1 MFRHKRTSLDRLVT
15 IVKNS
20 SVADNDIVYRVI
32 YEMNFNT
39 IEEYPPKNWE
49 KKTLF
54 NTLFK
59 KLNRYIKILPIPI
72 IGMDRQYN
80 RQVLTRPVLQGAKYG
95 SIAGLIATWSISTA
109 IAASEL
115 ELGLPISTFYAII
128 GISLGSIDLITA
140 AYLGF
145 GLHLATGTILGAVI
159 GGLAVR
165 VEMRKN
171 ITNIFNPYRSI
182 LMGIGTGIIVWLIL
196 FLPITALIIQPSID
210 RIIEIV
216 PLSQEN
222 TMLSVFDG
230 NNLSQS
236 FRGIA
241 ISAVAFHIIWGAIF
255 GFIISSLL
263 RIRFRSSLLSASSS
277 TMQNR
282 QFIGSP
288 LKTIYFGLVA
298 GLVSSL
304 AISGLIL
311 LVEKINSLPVGTFYY
326 VLVSALTNSYS
337 GNTETVIALGLA
349 LHLLAG
355 SFLGL
360 IMSIPYVLLR
370 NIRED
375 GINRKKMSFIEKYSS
390 IYGIAF
396 GFGLWLMIF
405 LPVTF
410 MIVIPLLNSF
420 EFQDIMIGQRV
431 PTGEVAST
439 TFYGL
444 LSMMDR
450 IIYGALAFNVLYGLL
465 TAIMLQ
471 SFSQK
476 YPVTDNKHERQDK
489 EADLI

>member
-1 MFRHKRTSLDRLVT
+1 MKRYNNSQVFRR
-15 IVKNS
+15 
-20 SVADNDIVYRVI
+20 
-32 YEMNFNT
+32 
-39 IEEYPPKNWE
+39 
-49 KKTLF
+49 
-54 NTLFK
+54 
-59 KLNRYIKILPIPI
+59 PI
-72 IGMDRQYN
+72 IE
-80 RQVLTRPVLQGAKYG
+80 GAKYG
-95 SIAGLIATWSISTA
+95 AIAGLIATWSISTA

-115 ELGLPISTFYAII
+115 ELGLPISTFYSII
-128 GISLGSIDLITA
+128 GISLGSNDFIA
-140 AYLGF
+140 SAYLGF

-171 ITNIFNPYRSI
+171 ITNIFNPYRSV
-182 LMGIGTGIIVWLIL
+182 LMGIGTGIIVWLVL

-210 RIIEIV
+210 RIIEILPV
-216 PLSQEN
+216 SQEN
-222 TMLSVFDG
+222 TTLSLFDG

-263 RIRFRSSLLSASSS
+263 RNRFQSSLLSASSS
-277 TMQNR
+277 SSMMQYR

-360 IMSIPYVLLR
+360 IMSIPFVLLR
-370 NIRED
+370 NIRGD
-375 GINRKKMSFIEKYSS
+375 GINRKISFIEKYSS

-396 GFGLWLMIF
+396 GFGLWLVIF

-410 MIVIPLLNSF
+410 MVVIPLLNSF
-420 EFQDIMIGQRV
+420 EFQDIMIRQSV
-431 PTGEVAST
+431 PTGQVAST

-450 IIYGALAFNVLYGLL
+450 IIYGALAFNIFYGLL

-476 YPVTDNKHERQDK
+476 YIVTDNKHERQHK
-489 EADLI
+489 EPGLV

>member
-1 MFRHKRTSLDRLVT
+1 M
-15 IVKNS
+15 
-20 SVADNDIVYRVI
+20 Y
-32 YEMNFNT
+32 
-39 IEEYPPKNWE
+39 
-49 KKTLF
+49 
-54 NTLFK
+54 
-59 KLNRYIKILPIPI
+59 
-72 IGMDRQYN
+72 MDRQQIS
-80 RQVLTRPVLQGAKYG
+80 QVLTRPVLQGAKYG

-128 GISLGSIDLITA
+128 GISLGSNDFIA
-140 AYLGF
+140 SAYLGF

-171 ITNIFNPYRSI
+171 ITNIFDPYRSI
-182 LMGIGTGIIVWLIL
+182 LMGIGTGVIVWLIL

-210 RIIEIV
+210 RIIEIL
-216 PLSQEN
+216 PLSQDN
-222 TMLSVFDG
+222 TMLSVFDSD
-230 NNLSQS
+230 NLSQS

-263 RIRFRSSLLSASSS
+263 RIRFRSLLLSGSSS
-277 TMQNR
+277 MMQNR

-288 LKTIYFGLVA
+288 LKTVYFGLVA

-337 GNTETVIALGLA
+337 GNTEIVIALGLA

-360 IMSIPYVLLR
+360 IMSIPFVLLR
-370 NIRED
+370 NIRGD
-375 GINRKKMSFIEKYSS
+375 SINRKMSFIQKYSS
-390 IYGIAF
+390 IYGMAF
-396 GFGLWLMIF
+396 GFGLWLVIF

-420 EFQDIMIGQRV
+420 EFQDVTIRQRV
-431 PTGEVAST
+431 PTGEVSSA

-444 LSMMDR
+444 LSMIDR
-450 IIYGALAFNVLYGLL
+450 IIYGALAFNIFYGLL

-476 YPVTDNKHERQDK
+476 YLVTDNSKHERQHK

>member
-1 MFRHKRTSLDRLVT
+1 MERPNIS
-15 IVKNS
+15 
-20 SVADNDIVYRVI
+20 
-32 YEMNFNT
+32 E
-39 IEEYPPKNWE
+39 
-49 KKTLF
+49 
-54 NTLFK
+54 
-59 KLNRYIKILPIPI
+59 
-72 IGMDRQYN
+72 
-80 RQVLTRPVLQGAKYG
+80 VLRRPVREGVKYG

-128 GISLGSIDLITA
+128 GISLGSNDFIA
-140 AYLGF
+140 SAYLGF
-145 GLHLATGTILGAVI
+145 GLHLFTGTILGAI
-159 GGLAVR
+159 SGGLAVK
-165 VEMRKN
+165 VELRKN
-171 ITNIFNPYRSI
+171 ITSIFDPYKSI
-182 LMGIGTGIIVWLIL
+182 LMGIATGIIVWLIL
-196 FLPITALIIQPSID
+196 FLPITAFIIQPSIG
-210 RIIEIV
+210 RIIEI
-216 PLSQEN
+216 LSLSSEN
-222 TMLSVFDG
+222 TVLSVLDS
-230 NNLSQS
+230 NNLGQS
-236 FRGIA
+236 FRGIG
-241 ISAVAFHIIWGAIF
+241 ISAIAFHVVWGAIF

-263 RIRFRSSLLSASSS
+263 RIRLSSSSLSSATSF
-277 TMQNR
+277 MKQNR

-288 LKTIYFGLVA
+288 LRTVYFGLVA

-439 TFYGL
+439 TLYGL